1 MRECDDRRYFKSDAI
16 FAASNSAG
24 GFKSYYDEVFKRS
37 ELERLYI
44 IKGGPGTGKSRFM
57 KRVVEYATSL
67 GYYVESYR
75 CSSDPESLDG
85 IIIDGR
91 IGFLDGTAPH
101 SFDAE
106 LVGAR
111 DEIINLGEFWD
122 SDKLAQR
129 VGEIKELSARKKEAY
144 IKGYRYLSG
153 CGSLDG
159 IMRALIFPALKEKK
173 LMGYVTRILS
183 DIPLS
188 EGGEITPAI
197 VDSVGMKGRVRFD
210 SYEKCAEKLYSVSD
224 AYGTAYLF
232 IAAIITAAKRK
243 GIDMR
248 ISYDPIIPDKP
259 DGVFFCGYG
268 IAFVKCEAG
277 ECEYE
282 GAYRVNMKRF
292 LDKDILDRV
301 KKEYRYDAKLYDAL
315 LSSACDSFA
324 EAGESHFELE
334 KIYSECMDFGAK
346 ERFTASFCEMLGQRL
361 GR

>member
-1 MRECDDRRYFKSDAI
+1 MRVCDDKRYFKADAL
-16 FAASNSAG
+16 FAASNSAR
-24 GFKSYYDEVFKRS
+24 GFKSYYDDVFRRE

-44 IKGGPGTGKSRFM
+44 IKGGPGTGKSSFM
-57 KRVVEYATSL
+57 KRVAEYASSR

-122 SDKLAQR
+122 SDKLR
-129 VGEIKELSARKKEAY
+129 ERIRDIDRLSVAKSEAY

-153 CGSLDG
+153 CGSLDE
-159 IMRALIFPALKEKK
+159 IMSALVFPALKEKK
-173 LMGYVTRILS
+173 LMGYVTRILA
-183 DIPLS
+183 DIQS
-188 EGGEITPAI
+188 KGSGKATPAI

-210 SYEKCAEKLYSVSD
+210 SYERCAEKLYSVSD
-224 AYGTAYLF
+224 SYGTAYIF
-232 IAAIITAAKRK
+232 IAAVITAAKRK

-248 ISYDPIIPDKP
+248 VSYDPIIPEKP
-259 DGVFFCGYG
+259 DGVFFCEYG
-268 IAFVKCEAG
+268 IAFVRCETG

-282 GAYRVNMKRF
+282 GAHRINMKRF
-292 LDKDILDRV
+292 LDKGILDEV

-315 LSSACDSFA
+315 LSSACDAFA
-324 EAGESHFELE
+324 DAGEHHFELE
-334 KIYSECMDFGAK
+334 RIYSECMDFSAK
-346 ERFTASFCEMLGQRL
+346 ERFTASFCEMLGDRL

>member
-1 MRECDDRRYFKSDAI
+1 MRECDDKRYFKADAV
-16 FAASNSAG
+16 FAASNSAS

-37 ELERLYI
+37 EFERLYI
-44 IKGGPGTGKSRFM
+44 IKGGPGTGKSSFM
-57 KRVVEYATSL
+57 KRVAEYSRAC

-91 IGFLDGTAPH
+91 IAFLDGTAPH

-122 SDKLAQR
+122 SDKLAGR
-129 VGEIKELSARKKEAY
+129 IGEIDMLSAKKKEAY

-153 CGSLDG
+153 CGALDG
-159 IMRALIFPALKEKK
+159 IMSALIFPALKEKK
-173 LMGYVTRILS
+173 LMGYVSRILS
-183 DIPLS
+183 EIPSS
-188 EGGEITPAI
+188 EGGKVTPAL

-224 AYGTAYLF
+224 FYGTAHIFL
-232 IAAIITAAKRK
+232 AALITAAKRK

-248 ISYDPIIPDKP
+248 ISYDPIIPEKP
-259 DGVFFCGYG
+259 DGVFFCDCG
-268 IAFVKCEAG
+268 IAFVKCEVG
-277 ECEYE
+277 ECEYD
-282 GAYRVNMKRF
+282 GAHRINMKRF
-292 LDKDILDRV
+292 LDKDALDSV

-315 LSSACDSFA
+315 LSSACESFA
-324 EAGESHFELE
+324 EAGESHFKLE
-334 KIYSECMDFGAK
+334 KIYSECMDFSAK
-346 ERFTASFCEMLGQRL
+346 ERFTASFCEMLGERL
-361 GR
+361 RR